1 MAMAM
6 MNGQNGARNQDGA
19 VLTCTV
25 ADCSYN
31 KMLECWAPDIQ
42 VGEDHP
48 RCDTFT
54 SQTVPLADAAAVVGW
69 CGVSECGFNA
79 GSHCGARGIT
89 VDHHSQHADC
99 VTFRP

>member
-1 MAMAM
+1 MEAMS
-6 MNGQNGARNQDGA
+6 QNEVRNQDGA

-25 ADCSYN
+25 ADCAYN
-31 KMLECWAPDIQ
+31 RNLECWASNVHIGD
-42 VGEDHP
+42 DHP

-54 SQTVPLADAAAVVGW
+54 QQENVGLAQLGAAVGW
-69 CGVSECGFNA
+69 CGVSECGFNE

-89 VDHHSQHADC
+89 VDRHSSHADC

>member
-1 MAMAM
+1 MTM
-6 MNGQNGARNQDGA
+6 MGHNAARDQDGA

-31 KMLECWAPDIQ
+31 QSLECWAPSIQ

-48 RCDTFT
+48 RCDTYT
-54 SQTVPLADAAAVVGW
+54 QQEVSRSAAAAIVGW
-69 CGVSECGFNA
+69 CGVAECGFNE

-89 VDHHSQHADC
+89 VDHHTLHADC